1 MKKLLVFSF
10 LFIFLGATTVFGE
23 LLKLPVLI
31 HHYCEHTESEKEAN
45 LSFVDFLAEHYQ
57 TEEHHSDKHHDHE
70 KLPFKTLD
78 SHVAQIISLVPQSNY
93 SISYHITPSSKLKKT
108 FQYQDVYSNTHLD
121 SIWQPPRFS

>member
-1 MKKLLVFSF
+1 MVISF

-31 HHYCEHTESEKEAN
+31 HHYIEHVENKKEAS
-45 LSFVDFLAEHYQ
+45 LSFIDFIAEHYNGGIDH
-57 TEEHHSDKHHDHE
+57 TDKHHDHE

-78 SHVAQIISLVPQSNY
+78 SHIAQVISIVPQTDY
-93 SISYHITPSSKLKKT
+93 SISNNAAVLSKLKIP
-108 FQYQDVYSNTHLD
+108 FQYQNVYSNTYLD

>member
-1 MKKLLVFSF
+1 MVISF

-31 HHYCEHTESEKEAN
+31 HHYCEHIESEKEAN
-45 LSFVDFLAEHYQ
+45 LSFVDFLVEHYHS
-57 TEEHHSDKHHDHE
+57 EEHHSDKHHDHQ

-78 SHVAQIISLVPQSNY
+78 SHVVQVISTVPQLSY
-93 SISYHITPSSKLKKT
+93 SISDKTLIKTKLKKV

-121 SIWQPPRFS
+121 SIWQPPRFC